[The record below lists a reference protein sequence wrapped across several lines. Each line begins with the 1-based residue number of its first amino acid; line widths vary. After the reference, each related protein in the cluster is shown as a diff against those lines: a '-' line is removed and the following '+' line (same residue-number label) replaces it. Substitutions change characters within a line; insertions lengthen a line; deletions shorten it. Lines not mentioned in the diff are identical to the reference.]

1 MKAIMNLRARLFLG
15 ISSLMTLALLGLC
28 LGVFSVIQMAQS
40 QDQLIRNN
48 FVAIEVAQQLRQ
60 NLGNQLALL
69 LEKPLQ
75 TQRLT
80 QIRGDFRRSLED
92 AIKLNQNSED
102 ADQLLLARE
111 QFNAYDTF
119 LEQSALAT
127 QGFTGSPTFSKTYT
141 ELRDHLVKMQQDALG
156 DMRSEGAHARNRSIL
171 IAVLLGLIGLAVL
184 VLGYITAHNFARRF
198 SAPIEGLSKAAD
210 QIGQSDFNVVLPV
223 SPIAELS
230 TLIRRFGLMTESLRE
245 LKETNVEA
253 LLRGQQRLQ
262 ALLDSIDDGLLIIDQ
277 RGQIEH
283 ANPVSQRQL
292 AWSNEH
298 IGLSLGEALNQPT
311 LDDAVHKVLG
321 DQPLEA
327 PQDDLVI
334 EAGGE
339 TRLLAWRLSN
349 ISDAQGR
356 TVGAVLILRDVTSQ
370 RAFERV
376 RNEFVLRASHE
387 LRTPVTGMHMAFGL
401 LRERLKFGPESRESD
416 LIQTVDEEM
425 RRLVRLIN
433 DLLNFSRYQSG
444 QQKLELRACDVGEL
458 LENVRLRFAGQAA
471 AQQVALELDMQLPL
485 PTVQIDR
492 PQMER
497 VFDNLID
504 NALRYTPAGGSI
516 RLQAR
521 RHGERVILSVED
533 TGEGIPYSQ
542 QSRIFEPFVQI
553 GRKQGGAGLGLALCK
568 EIARLHGGR
577 LGVHS
582 RLGQGTVFYLALPI

>member
-48 FVAIEVAQQLRQ
+48 FVVIEVAQQLRQ

-401 LRERLKFGPESRESD
+401 LRERLKFDPESRESD